1 MNKKISAIID
11 YITVLVKKYSEIQ
24 ENQMNNTFRIAS
36 IKNTDKG
43 TKIIFQVIGKST
55 FMECTPAEI
64 LSSDSFAER
73 FSKKDIQKI
82 TYAHAQDEN
91 LTNNQNV
98 LPDIRLIQQEFNL
111 TAGKTQLTLRDK
123 EGQTSLKTAAE
134 IAADKKIIKKLTQQD
149 ALNIGYIAGF
159 EHSLIEPKN

>member
-1 MNKKISAIID
+1 MNAKISAIID
-11 YITVLVKKYSEIQ
+11 YISLLVKKYSEHQ
-24 ENQMNNTFRIAS
+24 LKQMNNTFRVAS
-36 IKNTDKG
+36 IKNTANG
-43 TKIIFQVIGKST
+43 NKIIFQVIGKST

-73 FSKKDIQKI
+73 FSKKDIKKI

-91 LTNNQNV
+91 LKNNQNL

-111 TAGKTQLTLRDK
+111 TEGKTQLTLRDK
-123 EGQTSLKTAAE
+123 EGHTSLKTAAE
-134 IAADKKIIKKLTQQD
+134 VAADKKIIKKLTQQD

-159 EHSLIEPKN
+159 EHSQIEHKN